1 MHTPARPTVPDS
13 RLHVVAEPSR
23 FGGNRGW
30 PPKTAIV
37 TGASS
42 GIGREA
48 ALLLAAMN
56 CQVLLVGR
64 NGVALDEV
72 AASTEGHRIA
82 VDLSVLGSESMVTR
96 RAEDLLGDLDLLVCA
111 AGLGSAGPYDQLSH
125 ESLVELVA
133 INLLSPMALVRSV
146 LPAMLERG
154 HGRILLVGSI
164 AGALGVRGEVAYS
177 ATKAALVGFANALR
191 SEVSGRGVSVTLCF
205 PGAVDTSFFHRRGAP
220 YVRRWPRPQP
230 ARLVAERML
239 FAAGRGQAEVWVPRW
254 LSLAARV
261 NGAAPPLYR
270 RLASV
275 FG

>member
-1 MHTPARPTVPDS
+1 
-13 RLHVVAEPSR
+13 LHVVVEPSR
-23 FGGNRGW
+23 LRSSRGW

-48 ALLLAAMN
+48 ALLLAAMD

-64 NGVALDEV
+64 NGAALDEV

-82 VDLSVLGSESMVTR
+82 VDLSVPGSEATVIR
-96 RAEDLLGDLDLLVCA
+96 RGEDLLGELDLLVCA
-111 AGLGSAGPYDQLSH
+111 AGVGSAGPYDQLSH
-125 ESLVELVA
+125 GALAELVA
-133 INLLSPMALVRSV
+133 INVLSPMALVRSV

-177 ATKAALVGFANALR
+177 ATKAALVGFADALR

-239 FAAGRGQAEVWVPRW
+239 IAAGRDRAEVWVPRW
-254 LSLAARV
+254 LALAGRV
-261 NGAAPPLYR
+261 HGAAPPLYR
-270 RLASV
+270 RLAGV